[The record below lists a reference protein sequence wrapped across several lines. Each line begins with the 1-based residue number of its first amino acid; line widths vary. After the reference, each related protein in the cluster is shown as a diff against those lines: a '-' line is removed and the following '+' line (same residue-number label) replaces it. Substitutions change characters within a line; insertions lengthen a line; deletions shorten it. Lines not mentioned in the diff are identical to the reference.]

1 MVYSVAGEVRHKS
14 TNFAVIE
21 VGGLGLKIL
30 MSKRTLTSLP
40 AVGGNAKIFNH
51 LHVRED
57 ALELYG
63 FPSEAELNL
72 FEMLISVSGV
82 GPKSALGILDIAELR
97 ELTAA
102 IKAGRPD
109 LLTRASGIG
118 SKTAERIVLELKTK
132 VAGGDP
138 ADSVQKMESDAD
150 LLETLVS
157 LGYRRETAK
166 TALQKVEASVIKL
179 EDRLK
184 EALKILNKK

>member
-1 MVYSVAGEVRHKS
+1 MVSGEVQNKGA
-14 TNFAVIE
+14 NFAVIN

-30 MSKRTLTSLP
+30 ASKKTLATLP
-40 AVGGNAKIFNH
+40 GIGSSVKISTY

-63 FPSEAELNL
+63 FQSEAELNL
-72 FEMLISVSGV
+72 FELLISVSGV

-118 SKTAERIVLELKTK
+118 SKTGERIVLELRNK

-138 ADSVQKMESDAD
+138 QDSVRKMESDAD
-150 LLETLVS
+150 LAETLVS

-166 TALQKVEASVIKL
+166 VALQKVDASVTKL
-179 EDRLK
+179 EERLK
-184 EALKILNKK
+184 AALKILNKK